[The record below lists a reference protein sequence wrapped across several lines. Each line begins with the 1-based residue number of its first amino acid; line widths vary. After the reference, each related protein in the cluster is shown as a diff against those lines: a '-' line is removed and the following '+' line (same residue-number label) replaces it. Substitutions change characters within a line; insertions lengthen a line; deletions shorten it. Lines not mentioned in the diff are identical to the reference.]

1 MIISSDQITILK
13 EELDKD
19 CIAQCMLLSLRQQRK
34 DNVLC
39 DAIIKCCNKEFP
51 VHRSV
56 LYAYSLYCRKLL
68 LGSFPPKT
76 ENGLVEIDLDCF
88 SENTVR
94 VLLDVMYGDTSEE
107 SVNIDIEEFL
117 KLADFLQVDYE
128 IEVVTAIFRKL
139 LSTDNCLE
147 IYNLASTYNF
157 RKLANVALT
166 ISGDQLKGDYEE

>member
-1 MIISSDQITILK
+1 MIISSDQITSLK

-19 CIAQCMLLSLRQQRK
+19 CIGQCMLLSLREQRK

-76 ENGLVEIDLDCF
+76 ENGTVEIDLDCS
-88 SENTVR
+88 SENAVT
-94 VLLDVMYGDTSEE
+94 VLLDVMYDDTSEE
-107 SVNIDIEEFL
+107 SVNIDIEDRNILMNECCHNINE
-117 KLADFLQVDYE
+117 KC
-128 IEVVTAIFRKL
+128 IFPPPLISRK
-139 LSTDNCLE
+139 CLHS
-147 IYNLASTYNF
+147 L
-157 RKLANVALT
+157 
-166 ISGDQLKGDYEE
+166 